1 MDNNPFSGIAFFFIV
16 VAFINGGLSAA
27 IPFAIFFFIAN
38 SIMGGGK
45 RKKRGPGPS
54 GRGGR
59 RDHERSRARKEAD
72 LARQRAEARRR
83 EEIRRKTERVRRP
96 AAPRKNPLK
105 NSGLAKFKEFEYE
118 GAIEDF
124 KKALTISPDDI
135 ALHFNLAAAYSLT
148 EKKDDA
154 FSHLDKAVKLGF
166 KDFDRINTHDA
177 LAYLRIQPEFDDF
190 KANGYRMSA
199 SAAKKSS
206 PGLNEG
212 LLEQLN
218 RLQDLRERGVLTEAE
233 FEAQKGKLLG

>member
-1 MDNNPFSGIAFFFIV
+1 MDNSPFSGIAFFFII
-16 VAFINGGLSAA
+16 VAFINGGFGAA
-27 IPFAIFFFIAN
+27 LPFAIFFFIAN

-45 RKKRGPGPS
+45 KRQRRPGPS
-54 GRGGR
+54 SSRGRANR
-59 RDHERSRARKEAD
+59 ERSRARKEAD

-105 NSGLAKFKEFEYE
+105 NSGLAKFKEYDYD

-148 EKKDDA
+148 EKKNEA
-154 FSHLDKAVKLGF
+154 FTHLDKAVKLGF
-166 KDFDRINTHDA
+166 KDFDKIGTHDA

-190 KANGYRMSA
+190 KANGYRLAA
-199 SAAKKSS
+199 SAIKKSN
-206 PGLNEG
+206 PGLDEG